1 VEDKE
6 GRRKGGR
13 TSDREDGKGMRKKMS
28 TVLWRIERSRDVSP
42 EPIKSML
49 QNGLEAMV
57 SAVEEAMI
65 GISNGMVEER
75 KKKEQV

>member
-1 VEDKE
+1 MRKE
-6 GRRKGGR
+6 GEK
-13 TSDREDGKGMRKKMS
+13 EVEQVIEKMVKGMRKKMS

-57 SAVEEAMI
+57 SEVEEAMI

-75 KKKEQV
+75 KEKEQV